1 MFMPER
7 KNEAIRLE
15 ILIFAVE
22 DEKWWFIL
30 NHSQEPLVS
39 H

>member
-1 MFMPER
+1 MPER

-15 ILIFAVE
+15 ILIFAIGE
-22 DEKWWFIL
+22 EKMWFIL
-30 NHSQEPLVS
+30 NHCHYRLVS